1 MRGLPSK
8 RPPQPAANADGHCR
22 ATRPVV
28 GAVCIAVG
36 AALRITVGRA
46 GADRQGTDKVD
57 KLFSHYFKNYLLNYF

>member
-22 ATRPVV
+22 AAPLV

>member
-8 RPPQPAANADGHCR
+8 RPPQPAANAGGHCR
-22 ATRPVV
+22 AIRPVV

-36 AALRITVGRA
+36 AALRITVGSA